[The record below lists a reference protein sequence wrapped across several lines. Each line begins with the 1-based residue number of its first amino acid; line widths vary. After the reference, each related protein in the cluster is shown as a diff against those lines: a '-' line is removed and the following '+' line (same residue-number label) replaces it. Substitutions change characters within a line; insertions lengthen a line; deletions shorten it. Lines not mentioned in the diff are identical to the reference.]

1 MKPINFTKMPTPLVI
16 FYFISSFFVAF
27 VSGTMV
33 VILGRKFL
41 TIADKVSPFSW
52 TWDGWFFLFTILS
65 LLIITW
71 FFKEMAKHSSAV
83 LSEKI
88 FRSKK

>member
-1 MKPINFTKMPTPLVI
+1 MRPINFTEMPTALII
-16 FYFISSFFVAF
+16 FYFISSFFIAF
-27 VSGTMV
+27 IAGTMV

-52 TWDGWFFLFTILS
+52 TWDGWFFLFIIFS
-65 LLIITW
+65 LLGITW
-71 FFKEMAKHSSAV
+71 FFKEMAKHSSIV

-88 FRSKK
+88 FTSKK